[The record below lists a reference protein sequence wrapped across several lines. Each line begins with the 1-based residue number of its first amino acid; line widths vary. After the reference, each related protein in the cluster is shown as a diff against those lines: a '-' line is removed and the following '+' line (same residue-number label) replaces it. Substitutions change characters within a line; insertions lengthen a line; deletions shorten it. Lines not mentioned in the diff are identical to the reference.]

1 MARPLVKKL
10 VQQRIQV
17 SKQVMKDEGNV
28 VLTAMKEATKGT
40 PVKAAETR
48 TALANFIKAA
58 KAFHADTAKL
68 ASIKEQ

>member
-1 MARPLVKKL
+1 
-10 VQQRIQV
+10 
-17 SKQVMKDEGNV
+17 MKDEGNV